1 MNAIEQAIE
10 ALESAI
16 RVYEASS
23 PSVMTVERRQC
34 VDAITALQ
42 SMQGEAVAYAVFAD
56 NGNIRIWCADPI
68 QTETLKQEY
77 GQSLTPLYT
86 HPKSPAVVDGYV
98 LLEDSANPHAG
109 LIHVGYTNPY
119 QIEYAKEDQGEGAFY
134 SDTENDC
141 WIPLFMLRT
150 HLRRLTASGKGE

>member
-42 SMQGEAVAYAVFAD
+42 SMQGEAEPFDDWPEYHYQAMGCGLEDRGITDRYEAMRYGWDQALDRVAERLD
-56 NGNIRIWCADPI
+56 G
-68 QTETLKQEY
+68 
-77 GQSLTPLYT
+77 YT
-86 HPKSPAVVDGYV
+86 HPKSAAVPEGYV
-98 LLEDSANPHAG
+98 LVPVEPTIEMIAAIGWNGDVDMAIGHAK
-109 LIHVGYTNPY
+109 ISEEVAHAYK
-119 QIEYAKEDQGEGAFY
+119 A
-134 SDTENDC
+134 
-141 WIPLFMLRT
+141 M
-150 HLRRLTASGKGE
+150 LTASGKGE

>member
-68 QTETLKQEY
+68 QIETLKQKY
-77 GQSLTPLYT
+77 GQYLTPLYT
-86 HPKSPAVVDGYV
+86 HPQSPAVVDGLDFDLIAAV
-98 LLEDSANPHAG
+98 LEDYCFLQTSGIVSAANRYSTSD
-109 LIHVGYTNPY
+109 VNE
-119 QIEYAKEDQGEGAFY
+119 QID
-134 SDTENDC
+134 
-141 WIPLFMLRT
+141 L
-150 HLRRLTASGKGE
+150 LTASGKGVNHE